1 MWIGY
6 TAAIGAA
13 MSYGVAQT
21 VGKLITTEYAP
32 PLVGTGFALIF
43 GLLYVSIIF
52 HRQIPTDIRTAPRLG
67 FFWFSVS
74 GVFSAS
80 GVALM
85 YFALNSAPLVV
96 VSPVFAINPLVTL
109 ILASIFLKRLERIT
123 KRMVFGTLLVIL
135 GIVVITISRYMT

>member
-1 MWIGY
+1 
-6 TAAIGAA
+6 
-13 MSYGVAQT
+13 
-21 VGKLITTEYAP
+21 
-32 PLVGTGFALIF
+32 
-43 GLLYVSIIF
+43 
-52 HRQIPTDIRTAPRLG
+52 
-67 FFWFSVS
+67 
-74 GVFSAS
+74 
-80 GVALM
+80 M